1 VVAEAERATF
11 DAQPIARGGGNRLG
25 VVLVVGA
32 LAALVASGL
41 VSRAA
46 VVEQRIEARGAAIAE
61 SPGLV
66 ANQRGAVQSPL
77 DPPPGSPVSLRWPR
91 TGGDALTGATVAVEG
106 TLRVRAA
113 SVEIVLEGRGRRA
126 LASRVV
132 DTTDPNGGIRPLRTP
147 VIDVDLPI
155 PTPRPLGR
163 LWVVVKAYDP
173 FGTLIG
179 AMYRPVQ
186 VGELSPIGP
195 QPSDP
200 AVPGGRAAG
209 GPASRPGPTTS
220 S

>member
-1 VVAEAERATF
+1 M
-11 DAQPIARGGGNRLG
+11 
-25 VVLVVGA
+25 
-32 LAALVASGL
+32 VASGL
-41 VSRAA
+41 MSRVAPAERRIETRAA
-46 VVEQRIEARGAAIAE
+46 AVAE

-66 ANQRGAVQSPL
+66 ANQPGAGQSSL

-106 TLRVRAA
+106 TMRVRAA
-113 SVEIVLEGRGRRA
+113 SVEIVLEGQGRQA

-132 DTTDPNGGIRPLRTP
+132 DTTDPNGGIRPVRTP
-147 VIDVDLPI
+147 VIDVDLLI
-155 PTPRPLGR
+155 PTPRPVGR
-163 LWVVVKAYDP
+163 LWVVIKAYDP

-186 VGELSPIGP
+186 VGELSPIGRP
-195 QPSDP
+195 PTDP
-200 AVPGGRAAG
+200 AVPGGPAGG